1 MFGSM
6 RMAEIVV
13 IFIVILLI
21 FGPAKLPDLGKSL
34 GAAIRG
40 LRKAVN
46 QADKG
51 DRGGSD
57 RCEPSRESS
66 KSNLG

>member
-1 MFGSM
+1 MP
-6 RMAEIVV
+6 EIVV

-40 LRKAVN
+40 LRKAMN
-46 QADKG
+46 QPGKS

-57 RCEPSRESS
+57 RSEPPRESS